1 MARAAR
7 RHHARGQLVD
17 LALDVI
23 DRTMI
28 ATLNLQA
35 DEVAHRSS
43 RLQHFGWVLQQL
55 DMTAVAEPPAAI
67 LAVKRDAV
75 IHVVEH
81 GLHQRAGALDIL
93 LGGGQRL
100 LAIPEFGDVAAG
112 REQAAVGQ
120 RVEVELDG
128 AAGRGAPLIAI
139 AAGLAHQRGAL
150 AHGLLDVDTWAVIAA
165 RDAEAQQVVAGETGV
180 NLGRPVVLQ
189 PHHRAIDELHAE
201 LRIEQRDALAHV
213 VEDDPHHLRR
223 VIDLARRG
231 ALAAAARRG
240 GPLGPSGSRCGRT
253 CHGYQPAIVAADCIV
268 GVSRQGGFVSSV
280 SPAVFLPQKSPP
292 PPLAR
297 RSGPGPQG
305 AGGFTRDTNDT
316 KSICRDIAAI
326 PVALMMVFIGNDAVS
341 AFFSAKFELNRNY
354 PCGHKPSSNHFR
366 PSPGNLG
373 SRSNTQETEMALKTG
388 NSGNNVLV
396 GSSVHD
402 EIWGFQGD
410 DLLKGGGGDD
420 YLNGG
425 TGIDTMYGGTGDDSY
440 NVDNVNDQVVE
451 YEDQGNDTIS
461 AQVTYSLNYALQVE
475 NLTLTGSADIDGYG
489 NALDNVIKGNS
500 GDNALWGLD
509 GHDHLYG
516 GAGDDYLNGG
526 ASYDVM
532 YGGTGDDYYVVDN
545 ISDFVTEHAGEG
557 IDTVAS
563 STHFTMFG
571 EIENL
576 ILTGSS
582 NIFGHGNELDNQI
595 TGNSGGNH
603 IDGGLGADLM
613 KGGDGND
620 TYEVDNAGDV
630 VMEFDDKGYDKVK
643 VSFDY
648 QLSANVERLSLL
660 GSANLTGKGND
671 LANDL
676 YGNSGHNTLYG
687 RIPRMTPA

>member
-1 MARAAR
+1 
-7 RHHARGQLVD
+7 
-17 LALDVI
+17 
-23 DRTMI
+23 
-28 ATLNLQA
+28 
-35 DEVAHRSS
+35 
-43 RLQHFGWVLQQL
+43 
-55 DMTAVAEPPAAI
+55 
-67 LAVKRDAV
+67 
-75 IHVVEH
+75 
-81 GLHQRAGALDIL
+81 
-93 LGGGQRL
+93 
-100 LAIPEFGDVAAG
+100 
-112 REQAAVGQ
+112 
-120 RVEVELDG
+120 
-128 AAGRGAPLIAI
+128 
-139 AAGLAHQRGAL
+139 
-150 AHGLLDVDTWAVIAA
+150 
-165 RDAEAQQVVAGETGV
+165 
-180 NLGRPVVLQ
+180 
-189 PHHRAIDELHAE
+189 
-201 LRIEQRDALAHV
+201 
-213 VEDDPHHLRR
+213 
-223 VIDLARRG
+223 
-231 ALAAAARRG
+231 
-240 GPLGPSGSRCGRT
+240 
-253 CHGYQPAIVAADCIV
+253 
-268 GVSRQGGFVSSV
+268 
-280 SPAVFLPQKSPP
+280 
-292 PPLAR
+292 
-297 RSGPGPQG
+297 
-305 AGGFTRDTNDT
+305 
-316 KSICRDIAAI
+316 
-326 PVALMMVFIGNDAVS
+326 
-341 AFFSAKFELNRNY
+341 
-354 PCGHKPSSNHFR
+354 
-366 PSPGNLG
+366 
-373 SRSNTQETEMALKTG
+373 MALKTG

-425 TGIDTMYGGTGDDSY
+425 TGIDTMYGGTGDNSY

-687 RIPRMTPA
+687 YGGNDDLDGGTGGDTMFGGDGNDVYYIDNAADLVVESANEGTEDFVWAPFSYTLTENVERLYLLDGALNGTGNAGENVIFGNDAENILDGGAGVDYLEGRGGNDTYLIDNAADMIWEGSGPNSSKNDVAYAYVDYVLAANVETLSLNVGNAISGIGNADDNVLYGNAQDNYLNGGEGADQLSGLGGNDTFVFQAGQAQGDTVFEFEGNGDAAGDVLYFTGYGTAADGATFMQQTATDWVVTSADGLISETITLSGAPTIHASDYLFV